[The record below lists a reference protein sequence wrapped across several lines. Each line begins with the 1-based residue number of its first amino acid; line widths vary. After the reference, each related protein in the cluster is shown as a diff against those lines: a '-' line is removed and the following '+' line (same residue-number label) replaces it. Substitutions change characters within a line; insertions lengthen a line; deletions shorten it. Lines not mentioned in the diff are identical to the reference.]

1 MILIKAKFAV
11 SAQHAA
17 MNTYAF
23 DPDLLRRYDQPGP
36 RYTSYPAAPQFQE
49 GYGEAALRQQVA
61 RSNGDVIP
69 RPLSLYLHIPYCTS
83 PCFYC
88 GCNRL
93 ITRDAHKGETYLQR
107 LQREIALVAPLFDR
121 DREVVQLHLGGGTPN
136 FLSPAQLERLL
147 QSLRGNFRFSTLR
160 ERDFSIELDPRFVTP
175 AQVADLAALGF
186 NRASLGVQDF
196 DPAVQQ
202 AVNRVQSVKQTI
214 AVIDACRAHGMN
226 SVNVDLIY
234 GLPRQTRD
242 GFGRTLDTVIAAAPQ
257 RLAVYSY
264 AHLPQLFRAQQQID
278 AAELPT
284 PEHKLALLQLAIEK
298 LGAAGYQYIGM
309 DHFALPMDE
318 LARAQAKGSLQRN
331 FMGYTTHAETDL
343 VGFGVSAI
351 SRVADGFWQNARDI
365 RDWERAVDGG
375 RLPLWRG
382 LDLDTDDLIREDAIQ
397 QLMCLGRID
406 CRQLERRHGIVF
418 ADYFADALA
427 QLQPLQRDGL
437 VRCSRSAVVATP
449 RGRLLLRVIAR
460 CFDAYAA
467 AQPEQRFSRAI

>member
-1 MILIKAKFAV
+1 
-11 SAQHAA
+11 
-17 MNTYAF
+17 MNTFAF
-23 DPDLLRRYDQPGP
+23 DADLLRRYDTPGP
-36 RYTSYPAAPQFQE
+36 RYTSYPAAPQFRE
-49 GYGEAALRQQVA
+49 DYGEAALKQQVA

-69 RPLSLYLHIPYCTS
+69 RALSLYLHIPYCTS

-93 ITRDAHKGETYLQR
+93 ITRDAQKGEIYLQR

-136 FLSPAQLERLL
+136 FLSPLQLGCLL
-147 QSLRGNFRFSTLR
+147 QSLREHFRFSARR

-175 AQVADLAALGF
+175 AQVAELAALGF

-202 AVNRVQSVKQTI
+202 AVNRVQSVAQTV
-214 AVIDACRAHGMN
+214 AVIDACCEHGMG

-234 GLPRQTRD
+234 GLPRQTQE

-264 AHLPQLFRAQQQID
+264 AHLPQLFRAQQQI
-278 AAELPT
+278 AAVDLPS
-284 PEHKLALLQLAIEK
+284 PEQKLALLQLAIEK
-298 LGAAGYQYIGM
+298 LGAAGYQYFGM
-309 DHFALPMDE
+309 DHFALPLDE
-318 LARAQAKGSLQRN
+318 LARAQVKGSLQRN
-331 FMGYTTHAETDL
+331 FMGYTTHAQTDL
-343 VGFGVSAI
+343 IGFGVSAI

-365 RDWERAVDGG
+365 RAWESAVDAG

-382 LDLDTDDLIREDAIQ
+382 LDLTTDDLIREDAIQ
-397 QLMCLGRID
+397 QMMCLGRID
-406 CRQLERRHGIVF
+406 CRLLERRHGIVF
-418 ADYFADALA
+418 FDYFDAALK
-427 QLQPLQRDGL
+427 QLLPLQHDGL
-437 VRCSRSAVVATP
+437 VHCGHDAIVATA

-460 CFDAYAA
+460 CFDAYAT
-467 AQPEQRFSRAI
+467 AQPQQ

>member
-1 MILIKAKFAV
+1 M
-11 SAQHAA
+11 S
-17 MNTYAF
+17 TYAF
-23 DPDLLRRYDQPGP
+23 DADLLRRYDQPGP
-36 RYTSYPAAPQFQE
+36 RYTSYPAAPQFRE
-49 GYGEAALRQQVA
+49 DYGEAALKQQIA

-93 ITRDAHKGETYLQR
+93 ITRDRRKGEIYLQR
-107 LQREIALVAPLFDR
+107 LQREIARVAPLFDR

-136 FLSPAQLERLL
+136 FLSPAQLARLL
-147 QSLRGNFRFSTLR
+147 QCLGEHFRFSTR
-160 ERDFSIELDPRFVTP
+160 RDRDFSIELDPRFVTP
-175 AQVADLAALGF
+175 AEVAELAALGF

-196 DPAVQQ
+196 DADVQQ
-202 AVNRVQSVKQTI
+202 AVNRVQGVAQTL
-214 AVIDACRAHGMN
+214 AVIDACREHGMN

-234 GLPRQTRD
+234 GLPRQTQE
-242 GFGRTLDTVIAAAPQ
+242 GFGRTLATVLAAAPQ

-264 AHLPQLFRAQQQID
+264 AHLPQLFRAQQQI
-278 AAELPT
+278 AADDLPS
-284 PEHKLALLQLAIEK
+284 PEHKLALLQRAIET
-298 LGAAGYQYIGM
+298 LGAAGYDYIGM

-343 VGFGVSAI
+343 VGLGVSAI
-351 SRVADGFWQNARDI
+351 SRVADGYWQNARDI
-365 RDWERAVDGG
+365 RDWEHAVDAG

-382 LDLDTDDLIREDAIQ
+382 LDLSRDDLIREDAIQ

-418 ADYFADALA
+418 SAYFADALV
-427 QLQPLQRDGL
+427 QLQPLQHDGL
-437 VRCSRSAVVATP
+437 VRCSGNAIVATA
-449 RGRLLLRVIAR
+449 RGRLLVRVIAR

-467 AQPEQRFSRAI
+467 AQPLQRFSRAI